1 MLGGELV
8 ALSVAAAVSI
18 PHALPLHRV
27 APRTAGAIWL
37 LALWL
42 RSLLMIATAIF
53 FFVYL
58 PQTQLFDEVA
68 RWCLRNV
75 VPILSGHLGFS
86 GHPVVHFA
94 VVLPGLMLAASVLW
108 MLAGLLRAWVALR
121 LHLARRVL
129 GTGPEGTTVVDD
141 DAIVVAVTRLGRG
154 QILVSRAALGAMDE
168 DELAASL
175 AHEQGHL
182 RRRHRPVL
190 LFGALLAALARPL
203 PGTRAAQR
211 GLIFSLERDA
221 DEYAVERTCDPLA
234 LASAI
239 GKTASVP
246 LAGTAGLAG
255 QGGTA
260 LRMSYL
266 MRGGKC
272 RSTARIERTASVTVA
287 LLAVLA
293 VGFTATLP
301 AWGVAAPARAA
312 AADLAADDCH
322 H

>member
-1 MLGGELV
+1 MLGELV
-8 ALSVAAAVSI
+8 ALGVATAVCV

-27 APRTAGAIWL
+27 APRTAATVWL

-42 RSLLMIATAIF
+42 RALLMIATAIF

-58 PQTQLFDEVA
+58 PQTHLFEEVA
-68 RWCLRNV
+68 RWCLHNV
-75 VPILSGHLGFS
+75 VPIVSGHLGFS
-86 GHPVVHFA
+86 GHPVAHFA
-94 VVLPGLMLAASVLW
+94 VILPALMLAASVLW
-108 MLAGLLRAWVALR
+108 MLAGLVRAWVVLR
-121 LHLARRVL
+121 LHLARRAL
-129 GTGPEGTTVVDD
+129 GTGPAGATVVDD

-190 LFGALLAALARPL
+190 LLGALLAALARPL

-211 GLIFSLERDA
+211 GLTFNLERDA
-221 DEYAVERTCDPLA
+221 DEYAVERTRDPLA

-239 GKTASVP
+239 GKTAAVP
-246 LAGTAGLAG
+246 LAGTTGLAG
-255 QGGTA
+255 KGGVA

-266 MRGGKC
+266 MDGGKR
-272 RSTARIERTASVTVA
+272 RSTGRVERTARVTVA
-287 LLAVLA
+287 FLALLV
-293 VGFTATLP
+293 VGLTATLP
-301 AWGVAAPARAA
+301 AWGVTAPARAA
-312 AADLAADDCH
+312 AADLAVDDCH

>member
-1 MLGGELV
+1 MLGELV
-8 ALSVAAAVSI
+8 ALGVAAAVCV

-27 APRTAGAIWL
+27 APRTAGAVWL

-42 RSLLMIATAIF
+42 RALLTIATAIF

-58 PQTQLFDEVA
+58 PQTHLFEEIA
-68 RWCLRNV
+68 RWCLHNV
-75 VPILSGHLGFS
+75 VPIVSGHLGFS
-86 GHPVVHFA
+86 GHPLAHFA
-94 VVLPGLMLAASVLW
+94 VVLPGLMLGASVLW
-108 MLAGLLRAWVALR
+108 MLAGLVRAWIALR
-121 LHLARRVL
+121 LHLARRAL
-129 GTGPEGTTVVDD
+129 GTGPEGATVVDD
-141 DAIVVAVTRLGRG
+141 DAILVAVTRLGRA

-211 GLIFSLERDA
+211 GLIFNLERDA
-221 DEYAVERTCDPLA
+221 DEYAVERTRDPLA

-255 QGGTA
+255 KGGTA

-266 MRGGKC
+266 MDGGKC
-272 RSTARIERTASVTVA
+272 RSTARVERATRVA
-287 LLAVLA
+287 AVLLTVLV
-293 VGFTATLP
+293 VGLTATLP

-312 AADLAADDCH
+312 AADLAVDGCH

>member
-1 MLGGELV
+1 MLGELV
-8 ALSVAAAVSI
+8 ALSVAAAVCI

-27 APRTAGAIWL
+27 APRTASAVWL

-42 RSLLMIATAIF
+42 RALLTIATTIF
-53 FFVYL
+53 FVVYL
-58 PQTQLFDEVA
+58 PQTHLFEEIA
-68 RWCLRNV
+68 RWCLHNV
-75 VPILSGHLGFS
+75 VPIVSGHLGFS
-86 GHPVVHFA
+86 GHPLAHFA

-108 MLAGLLRAWVALR
+108 MVAGLVRAWVALR

-129 GTGPEGTTVVDD
+129 GAGPEGATVVDD
-141 DAIVVAVTRLGRG
+141 DAIVVAVTRLGRAR
-154 QILVSRAALGAMDE
+154 ILVSRAALGAMDE

-175 AHEQGHL
+175 AHEQGHVL
-182 RRRHRPVL
+182 RRHRPVL

-211 GLIFSLERDA
+211 GLIFNLERDA
-221 DEYAVERTCDPLA
+221 DEYAVERTRDPLA

-239 GKTASVP
+239 GKTASFS
-246 LAGTAGLAG
+246 LAGTTGLAG
-255 QGGTA
+255 KGGTA

-266 MRGGKC
+266 MDGGKC
-272 RSTARIERTASVTVA
+272 RSAAHVERAARVTVA
-287 LLAVLA
+287 LLAALVLSL
-293 VGFTATLP
+293 TATLP

-312 AADLAADDCH
+312 AADLAVDDCH